1 MLSTIRSRT
10 LPLSIRRFASAAH
23 ATAPTSSTAPRY
35 SPLASKAADEVS
47 SKWKGT
53 NASGGKTMNYI
64 GGEFVESQAT
74 KWLEVRD
81 PVSVCF
87 GYLGD
92 VEVHEDGY
100 DVRLVG
106 SYRIALMCDM

>member
-1 MLSTIRSRT
+1 
-10 LPLSIRRFASAAH
+10 
-23 ATAPTSSTAPRY
+23 
-35 SPLASKAADEVS
+35 
-47 SKWKGT
+47 
-53 NASGGKTMNYI
+53 MNYI

-100 DVRLVG
+100 DVRLVW
-106 SYRIALMCDM
+106 SSRVALMCAV